1 MRKTTTEKIE
11 SVQTEI
17 QQLKER
23 EKTLRQQHKTE
34 ERKARTRRF
43 CTRAG
48 YIESVLPETATLTDE
63 QFRVL
68 INRTL
73 LTGQGRSVFAAIAAA
88 PNGADENKTEDAAMG
103 MG

>member
-1 MRKTTTEKIE
+1 MGNTKMEQMT
-11 SVQTEI
+11 QTQQEI
-17 QQLKER
+17 QQLKNR
-23 EKTLRQQHKTE
+23 GNLLLQQHKGL

-63 QFRVL
+63 QFRAL

-73 LTGQGRSVFAAIAAA
+73 LTGQGRSILDSIIAA
-88 PNGADENKTEDAAMG
+88 PCGADGSKTGETARVTG
-103 MG
+103 